1 MDVVLVST
9 DGAEQASDCQMR
21 KATAMDTDQLTE
33 EIISAADEVH
43 RASGPGLH
51 EAEYEECLC
60 YELNQRQLSFERQK
74 PLPMQQNYK
83 GQLLDCGYKLNL
95 VVENLVGVQ
104 LKYCEKIE
112 SIHKSQL
119 LAFLKLAGLNRG
131 LLLNFNVADLRDGIV
146 RIENHHKK

>member
-1 MDVVLVST
+1 MN
-9 DGAEQASDCQMR
+9 M
-21 KATAMDTDQLTE
+21 DQLTE
-33 EIISAADEVH
+33 EIISAANEVH

-95 VVENLVGVQ
+95 VVEDSVGVQ

-119 LAFLKLAGLNRG
+119 LAFLKLSGLQRG
-131 LLLNFNVADLRDGIV
+131 LLLNFNVTDLRDGIV

>member
-1 MDVVLVST
+1 MN
-9 DGAEQASDCQMR
+9 
-21 KATAMDTDQLTE
+21 TDQLTE
-33 EIISAADEVH
+33 EIISAANEVH

-95 VVENLVGVQ
+95 VVEDSVGVQ

-119 LAFLKLAGLNRG
+119 LAFLKLSGLQRG

>member
-1 MDVVLVST
+1 
-9 DGAEQASDCQMR
+9 MR
-21 KATAMDTDQLTE
+21 NAPAMNTDQLTE
-33 EIISAADEVH
+33 EIISAANEVH

-60 YELNQRQLSFERQK
+60 YELNQRQLTFERQK

-95 VVENLVGVQ
+95 VVEDSVGVQ

-119 LAFLKLAGLNRG
+119 LAFLKLSGLQRG

>member
-1 MDVVLVST
+1 MN
-9 DGAEQASDCQMR
+9 
-21 KATAMDTDQLTE
+21 TDQLTE
-33 EIISAADEVH
+33 EIISAANEVH

-74 PLPMQQNYK
+74 PLLMQQNYK

-95 VVENLVGVQ
+95 VVEDSVGVQ

-119 LAFLKLAGLNRG
+119 LAFLKLSGLQRG

>member
-1 MDVVLVST
+1 
-9 DGAEQASDCQMR
+9 MR
-21 KATAMDTDQLTE
+21 KAPAMDTDQLTE

-95 VVENLVGVQ
+95 VVEDSVGVQ

-112 SIHKSQL
+112 SLHKSQL
-119 LAFLKLAGLNRG
+119 LAFLKLSGLNRG
-131 LLLNFNVADLRDGIV
+131 LLVNFNVADLRDGIV